1 MNIDKFPRRRYT
13 DGFTPIEKL
22 NRFSDALDGP
32 EIYIKRDDLTGLTL
46 GGNKTRK
53 LEFVIANALKKGC
66 DTIIT
71 CGAVQSNSCRLTLSA
86 AIKENLKCRLLLL
99 EHEPTGLYDPNASGN
114 NLLFNLLE
122 AEQVKVIPHG
132 ADAEAKMKKMADE
145 ATAEGR
151 KPYIIEGNYAS
162 ALAALGHVVCA
173 QEILGQMNEK
183 GICFDQ
189 VICPS
194 GSGGTHGGL
203 LTGFFGFNHPIPVNG
218 INIRRGKAE
227 QEKRVLDV
235 IERTVELAESE
246 TKVPREAVVCF
257 DDYYQPGYMM
267 PNPEMIEAVR
277 LLAKTEGILLDP
289 CYSGKAMA
297 GLIDLIRNGYFKNNE
312 KILFIHTGGSPA
324 LFAYLDTFLQ
334 ATE

>member
-1 MNIDKFPRRRYT
+1 MNLDKFPRRRYT

-22 NRFSDALDGP
+22 DRFSETLGGS

-86 AIKENLKCRLLLL
+86 TIKENLKCRLLLL
-99 EHEPTGLYDPNASGN
+99 EHEPSGLYDPKASGN

-122 AEQVKVIPHG
+122 AEQVKIVSHG
-132 ADAEAKMKKMADE
+132 ADADAEMQKMADE
-145 ATAEGR
+145 AAAEGR
-151 KPYIIEGNYAS
+151 KPYIIAGNYAS

-173 QEILGQMNEK
+173 QEILVQMNEK

-189 VICPS
+189 VVCPS

-203 LTGFFGFNHPIPVNG
+203 LTGFFGFNNPLPVNG
-218 INIRRGKAE
+218 INIRRGKTE
-227 QEKRVLDV
+227 QEERVYDV
-235 IERTVELAESE
+235 IDRTTELAGSE
-246 TKVPREAVVCF
+246 TKVPREAVICF

-267 PNPEMIEAVR
+267 PNPGMVEAVR

-289 CYSGKAMA
+289 CYSGKTMA
-297 GLIDLIRNGYFKNNE
+297 GLIDLVRNGYFKNDE

-324 LFAYLDTFLQ
+324 LYTYHDTFLS
-334 ATE
+334 EPE